1 MMSFIT
7 NYGGTIL
14 VGSILIVIVVAIIMK
29 MRNDKKKGKTSC
41 GCGCDGCPSANMC
54 HKK

>member
-7 NYGGTIL
+7 NYGGTII
-14 VGSILIVIVVAIIMK
+14 VGIILILIVVAIIIK
-29 MRNDKKKGKTSC
+29 MRNDKKKGQSSC
-41 GCGCDGCPSANMC
+41 GCGCENCPSSSMC